1 MSEVALFR
9 AIILRA
15 LQDAGGNTGMSR
27 DGHHDRLVVEAQNW
41 FGEMGSDFEKAC
53 GLAGFEP
60 EFVAE
65 RAKWRMQDGYRR
77 LYDPSKRAVNAA

>member
-1 MSEVALFR
+1 MPVVTLGCR
-9 AIILRA
+9 
-15 LQDAGGNTGMSR
+15 GTGITTVSF
-27 DGHHDRLVVEAQNW
+27 VEAQNW
-41 FGEMGSDFEKAC
+41 LREMGSDFAKAC

-77 LYDPSKRAVNAA
+77 LYDPSERVVNAQFRSAAGHAMRRGLSGF

>member
-41 FGEMGSDFEKAC
+41 FREMGSDFDKPA
-53 GLAGFEP
+53 GLLGSSLNSLPSALSGECRMAIAGSMTP
-60 EFVAE
+60 PSE
-65 RAKWRMQDGYRR
+65 R
-77 LYDPSKRAVNAA
+77 